1 MVFSQIAAS
10 FASPVIIKNGLL
22 FTALFGGFIA
32 VAGSGILFIRKAVR
46 KRTAEIEGLLRM
58 KSEFLATMS
67 HEIRTPMNGLLGMV
81 EIVLATTVTPEQRQ
95 YLEFAKHSAES
106 LVVVLND
113 ILDFSKIEA
122 GKLQI
127 EQTPFNLRE
136 TLKNALIP
144 LQFRAR
150 VEGLNLTCDVDPE
163 VPKTLLGDPVRV
175 SQVLTNLVSNA
186 IKFTPEGSVTV
197 TVRAMARDEGRT
209 ELSFAVSDTG
219 IGIPANKL
227 DKLFEAFSQAD
238 GSITRRFGGTG
249 LGLAISRRLAELMGG
264 KIWARSEEG
273 KGSVLSFSLPLAIVP
288 DRIELGQPQDAEA
301 RCSYT
306 EGPVTVLLA
315 EDNHVN
321 QLIVKTILG
330 RRAGWRVVGVHNGR
344 DAAQAVRLA
353 RFDLVLMDVHM
364 PHLDGFT
371 ATAMIREGEEP
382 GEHLPIIALTADA
395 MTGDREKCLAAGMDD
410 YLAKPFK
417 AEELLARIDSMLAK
431 ENRSRRREA
440 AGPAAQ
446 DSDGSSLRHLIGAT
460 GESIKPDPLL
470 KAWREECCEEPR
482 NGLQNRHA

>member
-10 FASPVIIKNGLL
+10 FDAPVIIKNGLL
-22 FTALFGGFIA
+22 FTALFGGFLA
-32 VAGSGILFIRKAVR
+32 VAGSGILFIRRAVR

-81 EIVLATTVTPEQRQ
+81 EIVLGTPVTPEQRQ

-127 EQTPFNLRE
+127 EQTPFDLRE

-150 VEGLNLTCDVDPE
+150 LQGLSLTCDVDPE
-163 VPKTLLGDPVRV
+163 VPKTLRGDPVRV

-197 TVRAMARDEGRT
+197 TVRATAREEGRT

-249 LGLAISRRLAELMGG
+249 LGLAISRRLVELMGG
-264 KIWARSEEG
+264 RIWARSEEG
-273 KGSVLSFSLPLAIVP
+273 KGSTLSLNLPLSIVP
-288 DRIELGQPQDAEA
+288 DRIELGHPQASEA
-301 RCSYT
+301 GASYT
-306 EGPVTVLLA
+306 DGPLTVLVA
-315 EDNHVN
+315 EDNPVN

-330 RRAGWRVVGVHNGR
+330 RRAGWRVVGVQNGR
-344 DAAQAVRLA
+344 EAAQAVWSE

-364 PHLDGFT
+364 PQMDGFT
-371 ATAMIREGEEP
+371 ATAVIREREEP

-395 MTGDREKCLAAGMDD
+395 LTGDREKCLAAGMDD

-417 AEELLARIDSMLAK
+417 AEELLAKINSVLAREK
-431 ENRSRRREA
+431 PSARRRPETR
-440 AGPAAQ
+440 PAA
-446 DSDGSSLRHLIGAT
+446 DESGASSLRYLIGVT
-460 GESIKPDPLL
+460 GETTNLDPNLL
-470 KAWREECCEEPR
+470 GRA
-482 NGLQNRHA
+482 NSA

>member
-1 MVFSQIAAS
+1 MFFSQIAAS

-22 FTALFGGFIA
+22 FTTLLGGFIA
-32 VAGSGILFIRKAVR
+32 VAGSGILFIRRAVR

-81 EIVLATTVTPEQRQ
+81 EIVLGTPVTPEQRQ

-127 EQTPFNLRE
+127 EQTPFDLRE

-150 VEGLNLTCDVDPE
+150 LQGLSLTCDVDPE
-163 VPKTLLGDPVRV
+163 VPKALLGDPVRV

-197 TVRAMARDEGRT
+197 TVRATARGEDRAEV
-209 ELSFAVSDTG
+209 SFAVSDTG
-219 IGIPANKL
+219 IGIPANKV
-227 DKLFEAFSQAD
+227 DKLFEPFIQAD

-249 LGLAISRRLAELMGG
+249 LGLAISRRLVELMGG
-264 KIWARSEEG
+264 RISARSEEG
-273 KGSVLSFSLPLAIVP
+273 KGSVLSLSLPLPIVP
-288 DRIELGQPQDAEA
+288 DRVGLGNPQAAEVSA
-301 RCSYT
+301 AYT
-306 EGPVTVLLA
+306 GGPLTVLLA

-321 QLIVKTILG
+321 QLIVKTIIG
-330 RRAGWRVVGVHNGR
+330 RRTGWRVVAVENGR
-344 DAAQAVRLA
+344 EAALAVRSE

-364 PHLDGFT
+364 PEMDGFT
-371 ATAMIREGEEP
+371 ATAMIRGNEEP
-382 GEHLPIIALTADA
+382 GEYLPIIALTADA
-395 MTGDREKCLAAGMDD
+395 LTGDREKCIAAGMDD

-417 AEELLARIDSMLAK
+417 AEELLAKIDFVMAK
-431 ENRSRRREA
+431 ENRPQRRPVRT
-440 AGPAAQ
+440 AGHE
-446 DSDGSSLRHLIGAT
+446 GSASTLRCLIGAT
-460 GESIKPDPLL
+460 GESASLDP
-470 KAWREECCEEPR
+470 
-482 NGLQNRHA
+482 GLVRRAANSN